1 MPALTGKQR
10 TYLRGLGH
18 ARAAVLHVG
27 KEGVTEALLA
37 ELASQL
43 EIHELV
49 KIAIGRNAPD
59 ERHALAE
66 DLARGA
72 NAELV
77 QVLGR
82 MALVYRPR
90 KEKPAIKLPAGR
102 PKTA

>member
-18 ARAAVLHVG
+18 TRNAVLQIG
-27 KEGVTEALLA
+27 KEGVTEPLLE

-43 EIHELV
+43 HIHELV
-49 KIAIGRNAPD
+49 KVSIGRNAPD
-59 ERHALAE
+59 DRHTLAE
-66 DLARGA
+66 ELARRA
-72 NAELV
+72 SAELV

-90 KEKPAIKLPAGR
+90 KDKPTIKLPVTR
-102 PKTA
+102 PKTL